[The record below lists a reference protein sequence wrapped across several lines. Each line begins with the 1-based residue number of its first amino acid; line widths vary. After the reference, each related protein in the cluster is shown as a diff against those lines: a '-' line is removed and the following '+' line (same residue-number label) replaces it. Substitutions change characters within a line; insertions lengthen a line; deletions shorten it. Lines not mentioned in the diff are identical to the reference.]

1 MNSISDAHSNKL
13 YESIYFNCPIVVSR
27 QTFLE
32 DKVKRLK
39 IGYSVDAYNE
49 DDVKKLVRDIE
60 SSYINIKESISK
72 IPQDLSLIH
81 ISEPTR
87 RS

>member
-1 MNSISDAHSNKL
+1 MNNNIIMNSISDAHSNKL

-39 IGYSVDAYNE
+39 LAILLTHTMRMMSRN
-49 DDVKKLVRDIE
+49 
-60 SSYINIKESISK
+60 
-72 IPQDLSLIH
+72 
-81 ISEPTR
+81 
-87 RS
+87 

>member
-1 MNSISDAHSNKL
+1 MLSLRSQINYTSLFTSIID
-13 YESIYFNCPIVVSR
+13 SR
-27 QTFLE
+27 QPLLE

-72 IPQDLSLIH
+72 ILQDTAIDNYNMKDLFYDK
-81 ISEPTR
+81 
-87 RS
+87 